1 MGQYKMP
8 VRSDVII
15 FLVLYNQPRRN
26 PASQRNIATG
36 KLGNAAGRK

>member
-15 FLVLYNQPRRN
+15 FLVLHNQPGRN
-26 PASQRNIATG
+26 PTSQRNTATG
-36 KLGNAAGRK
+36 KHGNAAGRK